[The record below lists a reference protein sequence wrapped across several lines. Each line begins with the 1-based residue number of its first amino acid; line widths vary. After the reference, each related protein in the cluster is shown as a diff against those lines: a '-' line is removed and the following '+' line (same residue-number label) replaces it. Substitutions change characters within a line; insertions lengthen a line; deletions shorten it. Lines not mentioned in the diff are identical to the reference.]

1 MVLDEPTSGL
11 DVPGIENVKKAFRLI
26 QSTDE
31 LNTIIF
37 SSHLIEFAVEMADV
51 VYFIGQPEGETYS
64 TLIKRFDL
72 KQLGL
77 AWTDYSVGHQKV
89 VNEIK
94 LLMQNY

>member
-1 MVLDEPTSGL
+1 MILDEPTSGL
-11 DVPGIENVKKAFRLI
+11 DVQGIENVKKAFRLI
-26 QSTDE
+26 QKTDE

-51 VYFIGQPEGETYS
+51 VYFIGHPEGESYS
-64 TLIKRFDL
+64 TIIKKFDL

-77 AWTDYSVGHQKV
+77 AWTGYGSGHQQV

-94 LLMQNY
+94 QLMNVY